1 MLASAEALTKLKEVC
16 QQPANRNK
24 TVCVVLNTV
33 PGLPAAPGGVPTSLP
48 SSLPT
53 VLPSLPV
60 LGGLGRSATGPWND
74 AAHGGPTLAQ
84 LQTVYD
90 PALVNL
96 LVPQLVTGE
105 AP

>member
-1 MLASAEALTKLKEVC
+1 M
-16 QQPANRNK
+16 
-24 TVCVVLNTV
+24 
-33 PGLPAAPGGVPTSLP
+33 
-48 SSLPT
+48 
-53 VLPSLPV
+53 
-60 LGGLGRSATGPWND
+60 
-74 AAHGGPTLAQ
+74 AQ